1 MVTNDVSAEVV
12 LKSLAFT
19 YFLYSSFRLLQLSN
33 VEIVLAN
40 IINHEMEAT
49 FDRIVVVGLL
59 EVQFSFGKNQ
69 I

>member
-12 LKSLAFT
+12 LKNLAFT
-19 YFLYSSFRLLQLSN
+19 YFLCSSFRLLQLSN

-59 EVQFSFGKNQ
+59 EVQFSFGKN
-69 I
+69 